1 MPCKPVS
8 RVIGVTIQRGI
19 SINSNLFLAPLPRI
33 RGSFLTARSVLH
45 RSPPPPGPICI
56 GHQVIQ
62 LLKVPNYGLRQGSLP
77 VLRHTQ
83 HDIETRTDNPAQNTI
98 AENFGGP
105 ASALGTHQ
113 FRLDQCPDLT
123 GQVAV
128 VTGGSEGIGYGV
140 THTLLSHNIARVFI
154 LSPSASVVAG
164 AGAAL
169 ANELGPAAAA
179 RTAWLQCDLADWAAV
194 AAVADRI
201 AREAPRL
208 DVLVNNAG
216 RGIMTAER
224 TDYGVDRHMAVMHFG
239 HVILTSRLLPLMK
252 RTAADRGVT
261 VRISNQA
268 SNVHNLAPRDTRFE
282 SLEEINEDV
291 GPNGQY
297 GRAKL
302 AVMLY
307 ARWFARHV
315 TNAGHPRLLMNS
327 THPGFVST
335 KMSKVDIFEA

>member
-1 MPCKPVS
+1 M
-8 RVIGVTIQRGI
+8 
-19 SINSNLFLAPLPRI
+19 
-33 RGSFLTARSVLH
+33 
-45 RSPPPPGPICI
+45 
-56 GHQVIQ
+56 
-62 LLKVPNYGLRQGSLP
+62 
-77 VLRHTQ
+77 
-83 HDIETRTDNPAQNTI
+83 
-98 AENFGGP
+98 
-105 ASALGTHQ
+105 
-113 FRLDQCPDLT
+113 
-123 GQVAV
+123 
-128 VTGGSEGIGYGV
+128 TGGSEGIGYGV